1 VFDVD
6 DQPRIEPL
14 PAPSG
19 DPPERPELTS
29 RTVFRYAIVAAL
41 GVLLVGAAA
50 YAAYSLANLL
60 VQITVAAF
68 IAVSLDPVVRW
79 LTRHKVRRPVA
90 VAGIFITLLGLIAL
104 VVWLAMPTLLSQ
116 ASQLTSDFPGYV
128 DKVRHRSPSLA
139 QLELRLNLKPQV
151 DEFAAT
157 FIDRARKQALS
168 FGQRFLG
175 ALVSGLLVIVLTI
188 YFMLDLPRLRRS
200 IVRLFP
206 LRHRPRASHAVNV
219 VVDKVG
225 AYMIGNLVISFI
237 AGVTSFLALTALK
250 IPGALPL
257 AVFVALTDLI
267 PLIGATLGAVVCTVV
282 AVATTNLWPQVALLV
297 LFFLL
302 YQQLENYLIA
312 PFVLRNSVDMSS
324 VAVLLAA
331 LVGASVLGLIGA
343 LIAIPI
349 AAAIKV
355 IATPLLEAR
364 DVAAVVPAPDSGRGD
379 GTASGRI
386 DGTGSGP
393 DPGPA

>member
-1 VFDVD
+1 
-6 DQPRIEPL
+6 
-14 PAPSG
+14 
-19 DPPERPELTS
+19 
-29 RTVFRYAIVAAL
+29 VAAL

-90 VAGIFITLLGLIAL
+90 VAAIFITLLGLIAL
-104 VVWLAMPTLLSQ
+104 VVWLALPTLLSQ

-157 FIDRARKQALS
+157 FIDRAQKQALS

-175 ALVSGLLVIVLTI
+175 ALVSALLVIVLTI

-237 AGVTSFLALTALK
+237 AA
-250 IPGALPL
+250 
-257 AVFVALTDLI
+257 
-267 PLIGATLGAVVCTVV
+267 
-282 AVATTNLWPQVALLV
+282 
-297 LFFLL
+297 
-302 YQQLENYLIA
+302 
-312 PFVLRNSVDMSS
+312 
-324 VAVLLAA
+324 
-331 LVGASVLGLIGA
+331 
-343 LIAIPI
+343 
-349 AAAIKV
+349 
-355 IATPLLEAR
+355 
-364 DVAAVVPAPDSGRGD
+364 
-379 GTASGRI
+379 
-386 DGTGSGP
+386 
-393 DPGPA
+393 